1 MPRISRAVAIGLP
14 HHITQ
19 RGNYRRGVFE
29 KEDDYLHYIEWLTTY
44 TRKYSLKIWAYCL
57 MGNHVHYI
65 AVPMESDSLAKTFNA
80 LHMKYSEYINRRH
93 KATGHLW
100 QGRFFSC
107 VLDEK
112 HLYSGMRYV
121 ENNPVRAKV
130 TKKAEE
136 YRWSS
141 ARGHVHGVVDPVVSN
156 GCTLVESVADWSS
169 YLDGDEDSRMTET
182 IRQNT
187 RTGRPC
193 GGEGFILWIE
203 ELLGRRV
210 RAMARGRPRTSTQ

>member
-1 MPRISRAVAIGLP
+1 M
-14 HHITQ
+14 
-19 RGNYRRGVFE
+19 RR
-29 KEDDYLHYIEWLTTY
+29 
-44 TRKYSLKIWAYCL
+44 SQ
-57 MGNHVHYI
+57 
-65 AVPMESDSLAKTFNA
+65 
-80 LHMKYSEYINRRH
+80 YINRRH

-141 ARGHVHGVVDPVVSN
+141 AKSHVQGAVDPVVSN
-156 GCTLVESVADWSS
+156 DCTLVGSVADWSA
-169 YLDGDEDSRMTET
+169 YLDEKEDSRMIEA
-182 IRQNT
+182 IRQST

-210 RAMARGRPRTSTQ
+210 NAMARGRPRRSTR